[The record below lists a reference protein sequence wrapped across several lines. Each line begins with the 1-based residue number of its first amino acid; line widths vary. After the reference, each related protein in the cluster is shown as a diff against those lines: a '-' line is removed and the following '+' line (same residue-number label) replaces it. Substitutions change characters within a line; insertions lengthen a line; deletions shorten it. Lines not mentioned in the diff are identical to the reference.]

1 VQGSDLNWFIT
12 HLTFSCSCHLYF
24 SGMWRAEID
33 ELTAIPGGPIG
44 PISPRSPCQ
53 INAVVDY
60 IEGINICSLCSWKQM
75 SGVKKNQMV
84 IAKYTWEGG
93 QVLWPAD
100 YTLCNL

>member
-1 VQGSDLNWFIT
+1 
-12 HLTFSCSCHLYF
+12 
-24 SGMWRAEID
+24 MRRAEID

-75 SGVKKNQMV
+75 SGVKKKIRWLLQNTHERVVRFYDQLTTHY
-84 IAKYTWEGG
+84 ATYK
-93 QVLWPAD
+93 
-100 YTLCNL
+100 